1 LINFEK
7 IPLPRIA
14 QSLLR
19 VVPVRGPFSRYL
31 GAQEV
36 AILIAM
42 LRSVEP
48 KVMIE
53 IGCNRGITAKR
64 VLENVPSL
72 QCYIGIDVPPFHVPP
87 LACQRDEIPG
97 DEAGA
102 YAAEDDRFFLLVADK
117 FSMLD
122 ELEPCDAVFIDG
134 DHSRLAVARDSM
146 LARALVRPGGIII
159 WHDVGNTGVEVTEVV
174 EQLHNN
180 GWPIQHVEGSWL
192 AFCRF

>member
-1 LINFEK
+1 M
-7 IPLPRIA
+7 PLPRIA

-19 VVPVRGPFSRYL
+19 VVPVRGPFSKYL
-31 GAQEV
+31 GSQEV
-36 AILIAM
+36 AILIAL

-64 VLENVPSL
+64 VLENLPSL
-72 QCYIGIDVPPFHVPP
+72 QRYIGIDVPPDHVPP
-87 LACQRDEIPG
+87 LACQQDEIPDCPG
-97 DEAGA
+97 S
-102 YAAEDDRFFLLVADK
+102 YAAEDDRFWLLIADK

-122 ELEPCDAVFIDG
+122 DLEPCDAVFIDG
-134 DHSRLAVARDSM
+134 DHSKSAVTRDSF

-174 EQLHNN
+174 EHLHHN

-192 AFCRF
+192 AFCRI